1 MKTFN
6 ELELNQEILKSIDE
20 LGFIYPTPIQQKV
33 IPSILNSESDI
44 IALAQTG
51 TGKTAAFGL
60 PLIQQSDFNSN
71 KVQLLVLCPTRELC
85 IQITG
90 DIIKYSKYL
99 KNLKTVAVYGGA
111 NIDSQRKAL
120 REGAQIVIGT
130 PGRLNDLIRRKSL
143 KIENLKCLVLDEA
156 DEMLNMGFKEELDSI
171 LINTPIKKRT
181 LLFSAT
187 MPKEVVKIAENYMNK
202 PEEIFVGNKNESTE
216 NVKHEYFMVNAKD
229 RYEAL
234 KRIADINPNIYGIVF
249 CRTRRETKE
258 VADKLMDDGYNADAL
273 HGDLTQVQ
281 RDHVMNRFRMKYLQ
295 LLVATDVAARG
306 LDVHNLS
313 HIINYNLPD
322 EPQAYIHR
330 SGRTGRAGKSGI
342 SISIIHTRET
352 RRIENLERITGK
364 KFVRK
369 MVPKGTE
376 ICEKRL
382 YNLIDKVEKIEVD
395 NAQIEQFL
403 PTIYKKL
410 DWLSREEL
418 IKHFVSVEFNRFLAY
433 YKNAPDLNVKTQHK
447 DRERSQ
453 KSGRRAQGNFSRF
466 YINVGTNHGLKAAPL
481 LIGLINDVTKNR
493 SIEIGK
499 IDIMKKFSFFE
510 VDKNYET
517 QILKSFVRGTKFG
530 GANVL
535 VELSKPEPQKQ
546 VKERH
551 KKDYKERY
559 KKDNRKPEKKHKGKK
574 RY

>member
-6 ELELNQEILKSIDE
+6 ELELNKEILKAIDE

-60 PLIQQSDFNSN
+60 PLIQQIDFNSN

-99 KNLKTVAVYGGA
+99 KNIKTVAVYGGA

-130 PGRLNDLIRRKSL
+130 PGRVNDLIRRSSL
-143 KIENLKCLVLDEA
+143 KINSLKCLVLDEA

-171 LINTPIKKRT
+171 LINTPLEKRT

-187 MPKEVVKIAENYMNK
+187 MPKEVIKIAENYMNE
-202 PEEIFVGNKNESTE
+202 PEEISVGNKNESAE

-229 RYEAL
+229 RYETL
-234 KRIADINPNIYGIVF
+234 KRIADINPKIYGIVF

-258 VADKLMDDGYNADAL
+258 VADKLMNDGYNADAL
-273 HGDLTQVQ
+273 HGDLTQIQ

-322 EPQAYIHR
+322 EPQVYIHR

-364 KFVRK
+364 KFIRK
-369 MVPKGTE
+369 MVPTGTE

-382 YNLIDKVEKIEVD
+382 YNLIDKVEKIDVD
-395 NAQIEQFL
+395 NVQIERFL

-418 IKHFVSVEFNRFLAY
+418 IKHFVSVEFNRFLTY
-433 YKNAPDLNVKTQHK
+433 YKNAPDLNVKAQNK
-447 DRERSQ
+447 DSEKPK
-453 KSGRRAQGNFSRF
+453 KSGRKAQGNFSRF
-466 YINVGTNHGLKAAPL
+466 YINLGTNHGLKAPR
-481 LIGLINDVTKNR
+481 LIGLINDVTRNR

-510 VDKNYET
+510 LDKNYEKE
-517 QILKSFVRGTKFG
+517 ILKSFVRGTKFD

-546 VKERH
+546 A
-551 KKDYKERY
+551 KERY
-559 KKDNRKPEKKHKGKK
+559 KKDYKKSESKYKRK
-574 RY
+574 